1 MRSVGATAG
10 HLSASLPGGYTW
22 PPTGSAGTVMAD
34 AQPTRRLVR
43 ADYSPR
49 IRAERLIASGR
60 LVLAAFSFI
69 AIRLDPYTPASHE
82 QTLYGLLLGYVVFAL
97 AVAATVWLTHAS
109 LAGLGLV
116 THVLDLFLFTLL
128 TYLTEGPTSPFF
140 IYFMFSMV
148 AATLRWQWRGALLTA
163 AAALI
168 TFNGA
173 GIYASE
179 VLNDPAFEENR
190 FVVRSVY
197 LAVMAGLL
205 AYLGAYEERRR
216 RELSELAAWPA
227 THVRGPQLP
236 EPQLLESAARILGAR
251 FVLLAWEE
259 ADEPWLHLASWREG
273 EFRSWREAPGTFQPV
288 VAEALASLAFLSK
301 DVRAAAPI
309 VLRRDHHVPQASSGA
324 PIHSALQTRFGMTSV
339 LCLPLRGECFEGHL
353 LSLDKPHM
361 TADDLLLG
369 EVVAHE
375 VVSSMDQSLLS
386 RRLGQA
392 AAAEER
398 MRLSRDLHDGV
409 LQSLTGAALQLETV
423 QRLWDTE
430 PRAARDRLVA
440 IQQLIVDEQR
450 DLRLF
455 VHDSQLAPIP
465 IAPGFAGL
473 DTALRQLIH
482 RLEGVWG
489 LRVNLRL
496 EPLDDCSSELLGYDL
511 CFIVQEALVN
521 ASRHAAAS
529 EVCVAIGPQH
539 GHVHVVVSDN
549 GRGFPFEGDYDQ
561 AKLDALQIGP
571 VMLKERVKALGGTLA
586 IHSAR
591 TGARLDIRLPRARA
605 ER

>member
-1 MRSVGATAG
+1 MVEA
-10 HLSASLPGGYTW
+10 LL
-22 PPTGSAGTVMAD
+22 
-34 AQPTRRLVR
+34 TRRLLS

-49 IRAERLIASGR
+49 IRAERLIATGR

-82 QTLYGLLLGYVVFAL
+82 RALYVLLLGYMLFAL
-97 AVAATVWLTHAS
+97 VVTATVWLTHVP
-109 LAGLGLV
+109 LVRLGFV
-116 THVLDLFLFTLL
+116 THGLDLFLFTVL

-148 AATLRWQWRGALLTA
+148 AATLRWQWRGALWTA
-163 AAALI
+163 AAALV

-216 RELSELAAWPA
+216 RQLSELAAWPA
-227 THVRGPQLP
+227 VRVHGPELP
-236 EPQLLESAARILGAR
+236 EPGVLESAARILGASSL
-251 FVLLAWEE
+251 LLAWEE

-273 EFRSWREAPGTFQPV
+273 ECRSWREAPGTFQPV
-288 VAEALASLAFLSK
+288 VAEQLAELTFLSK
-301 DVRAAAPI
+301 DVRAAVPI
-309 VLRRDHHVPQASSGA
+309 VLHRDDPVPHRWRGT
-324 PIHSALQTRFGMTSV
+324 PIHPELRTRFNMTSV

-375 VVSSMDQSLLS
+375 VGSSMDQSLLS
-386 RRLGQA
+386 RRLRQA
-392 AAAEER
+392 AVAEER
-398 MRLSRDLHDGV
+398 IRLSRDLHDGV
-409 LQSLTGAALQLETV
+409 LQTLTGAALQLETV
-423 QRLWDTE
+423 QRLWHAE
-430 PRAARDRLVA
+430 PQSARERLGA
-440 IQQLIVDEQR
+440 IQRLLVDEQR

-455 VHDSQLAPIP
+455 VRAFRLAPIGM
-465 IAPGFAGL
+465 APGFAGL
-473 DTALRQLIH
+473 DTGLRQLIH

-489 LRVNLRL
+489 LRVTLRL
-496 EPLDDCSSELLGYDL
+496 DHLDDCTSDLLAYDI

-521 ASRHAAAS
+521 AARHAAAS
-529 EVCVAIGPQH
+529 EVCIAVARTD
-539 GHVHVVVSDN
+539 GHVHIAVSDN
-549 GRGFPFEGDYDQ
+549 GRGFAFEGDYDHK
-561 AKLDALQIGP
+561 KLDALQLGP
-571 VMLKERVKALGGTLA
+571 AMLKERVKALGGTLA
-586 IHSAR
+586 IHSSRA
-591 TGARLDIRLPRARA
+591 GARLDIRLPRGHDGV
-605 ER
+605 